1 MPIIF
6 NLKQFHYSK
15 ISISKMFGFDILDM
29 NWIDTALLLRNTTVS
44 SWTITIVSSWTIT
57 IYLHCQA
64 DEEAQ
69 IWQGH
74 NWSIIDLPYLL
85 ALNEIE
91 KNW

>member
-15 ISISKMFGFDILDM
+15 ISISKMFGFDILDK
-29 NWIDTALLLRNTTVS
+29 NWIDTALLLHNTT
-44 SWTITIVSSWTIT
+44 VSSWTIT

-64 DEEAQ
+64 DEAQ